1 MRLGTIKNELGKW
14 QYQVI
19 CDSHS
24 PHRLGFNP
32 YVAIWVVKF
41 NKLLVASSPVTKNDY
56 DGFIFSL
63 RTPIFA
69 GTMHT
74 RTFRI
79 LDWLKWDTQG
89 VPSWIPIR
97 ILMQDYWRG
106 RHAQQPR
113 VWLVSLLTHRF
124 FITYPTK
131 IKFI

>member
-1 MRLGTIKNELGKW
+1 MRLGTIKNELGIW
-14 QYQVI
+14 QYQII

-41 NKLLVASSPVTKNDY
+41 KKLLAEGAAVTKNDY

-69 GTMHT
+69 GTMHI

-79 LDWLKWDTQG
+79 LDWLKWDTQ
-89 VPSWIPIR
+89 PIPRWIPKWA
-97 ILMQDYWRG
+97 LMKKG
-106 RHAQQPR
+106 NPR
-113 VWLVSLLTHRF
+113 TWLVSLLTHRF
-124 FITYPTK
+124 VITYPTK